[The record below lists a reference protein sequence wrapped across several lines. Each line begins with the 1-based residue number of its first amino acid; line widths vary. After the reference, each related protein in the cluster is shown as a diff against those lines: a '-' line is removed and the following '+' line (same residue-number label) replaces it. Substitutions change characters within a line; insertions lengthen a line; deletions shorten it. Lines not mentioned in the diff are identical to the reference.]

1 MYKYF
6 WRFGGDFLLSLL
18 CYTGKLFYLIE
29 TGETMSKIYKQIPSG
44 KILET
49 RNWKAVDEVKNGVL
63 IMHTLSKLE
72 EEKFHQLKS
81 VGATDSAIWK
91 ALRTSEDELESS
103 PLKQGTMQIELT
115 IPFQELT
122 KRQLI
127 RLFKKYAGYEL
138 PSMLSMKKDDIIKLI
153 HTISPSNITRVEVE
167 DK

>member
-1 MYKYF
+1 
-6 WRFGGDFLLSLL
+6 
-18 CYTGKLFYLIE
+18 
-29 TGETMSKIYKQIPSG
+29 MSKIYNQFPSG

-49 RNWKAVDEVKNGVL
+49 SNWESADEVKNGVT
-63 IMHTLSKLE
+63 IMRTLSNQE
-72 EEKFHQLKS
+72 AEKYHQLKS
-81 VGATDSAIWK
+81 AGATDSAIWK

-127 RLFKKYAGYEL
+127 RLFNKYAGYEL

-153 HTISPSNITRVEVE
+153 HTISPSNITRVKVE